1 MKKSDTRVFVN
12 QLLIYTL
19 VMIGFS
25 GSVGM
30 GAVWLRH
37 QISITANR
45 TKQIEAR
52 IAEVERHFRE
62 TEAAIGAEQ
71 GPEALKRR
79 NTEWGLGLVSPKDTQ
94 IVRENGSPEERLAA
108 KRNQGLFTDG
118 VRFVGLKSGGLAL
131 R

>member
-1 MKKSDTRVFVN
+1 MKKTGTHAFVN

-37 QISITANR
+37 QISVTANR

-62 TEAAIGAEQ
+62 AEAAIGTEQ

-79 NTEWGLGLVSPKDTQ
+79 NLEWGLGLVSPKDSQ
-94 IVRENGSPEERLAA
+94 IVRENGSSEERLAA

-118 VRFVGLKSGGLAL
+118 VRFVGLRPGGLTL

>member
-1 MKKSDTRVFVN
+1 MN

-37 QISITANR
+37 QISVTANR

-62 TEAAIGAEQ
+62 TEATIGTLQ
-71 GPEALKRR
+71 GPEALKQR
-79 NTEWGLGLVSPKDTQ
+79 NAEWGLGLVSPNDSQ
-94 IVRENGSPEERLAA
+94 IVRENGSPEELLAA
-108 KRNQGLFTDG
+108 KRNKGLFTDN
-118 VRFVGLKSGGLAL
+118 VRLVGLKPGGLAL

>member
-1 MKKSDTRVFVN
+1 MKKTGTHAFVN

-37 QISITANR
+37 QISVTANR

-62 TEAAIGAEQ
+62 TEAAIGTEQ
-71 GPEALKRR
+71 GPETLKRR
-79 NTEWGLGLVSPKDTQ
+79 NLEWGLGLVSPKDSQ
-94 IVRENGSPEERLAA
+94 IVRETGSPEERLAA

-118 VRFVGLKSGGLAL
+118 VRFVGLKPGGLAL

>member
-1 MKKSDTRVFVN
+1 MKKTGTHAFVN

-37 QISITANR
+37 QISVTANR
-45 TKQIEAR
+45 TKQIEAH

-62 TEAAIGAEQ
+62 TEAAIGTLQ
-71 GPEALKRR
+71 GPEALKQR
-79 NTEWGLGLVSPKDTQ
+79 NTEWGLGLVSPKDSQ

-108 KRNQGLFTDG
+108 KRNQGSFTDN
-118 VRFVGLKSGGLAL
+118 VRFVGLKPGGLAL

>member
-1 MKKSDTRVFVN
+1 MNKTGTHAFVN

-37 QISITANR
+37 QISVTANR

-52 IAEVERHFRE
+52 LAEVERHYRE
-62 TEAAIGAEQ
+62 TEAAIGTEQ
-71 GPEALKRR
+71 GPEALKQR
-79 NTEWGLGLVSPKDTQ
+79 NTEWRLGLVSPKDTQ
-94 IVRENGSPEERLAA
+94 IVRVNESPEERLAA
-108 KRNQGLFTDG
+108 KRNQGLFTDN
-118 VRFVGLKSGGLAL
+118 VRLVGLKPGGLAL